1 MIKLYST
8 HCPQCNTLETKLQRA
23 GIDYEICDDRDIMLQ
38 RGFKAAP
45 MLETDEGIMNFSQA
59 IKWVNS
65 KK

>member
-8 HCPQCNTLETKLQRA
+8 HCPQCNALETKLQRA
-23 GIDYEICDDRDIMLQ
+23 GIEYEICDDREVMLA

-45 MLETDEGIMNFSQA
+45 ILETEEGVMSFSQA

>member
-8 HCPQCNTLETKLQRA
+8 HCPQCNALETKLQRA
-23 GIDYEICDDRDIMLQ
+23 GIEYEVCDDREVMLA

-45 MLETDEGIMNFSQA
+45 VLETEEGVMNFSQA

>member
-8 HCPQCNTLETKLQRA
+8 HCPQCNALETKLQRA
-23 GIDYEICDDRDIMLQ
+23 GIEYEICDDREVMLAH
-38 RGFKAAP
+38 GFKAAP
-45 MLETDEGIMNFSQA
+45 ILETEEGVMNFSQA

>member
-8 HCPQCNTLETKLQRA
+8 HCPQCNALETKLQRA
-23 GIDYEICDDRDIMLQ
+23 GIEYEICDDRELMLA

-45 MLETDEGIMNFSQA
+45 ILETEEGVMNFSQA